1 MSVILSRSI
10 HPFFPRSLWLIQQL
24 PIRHSSR
31 CVVLFH
37 SRLQTGVSVFS
48 VAFVLLYSHKYFWLT
63 FFLLLFQFC
72 LPGFPLSILSATLML
87 PARCFHIFHAFALLF
102 SLFPFFTNHRPYLFS
117 QRKKD
122 RFCDPFHLSYL
133 FSFLGSGGSR
143 SLRVRLIRPLS
154 SISMTFT
161 RISSPIFTTSSTFST
176 RSRASLE
183 M

>member
-63 FFLLLFQFC
+63 FFYFFFNSVYRVSPYPSFPPRSCC
-72 LPGFPLSILSATLML
+72 LPGVSISSMRLLCCFLCSRFL
-87 PARCFHIFHAFALLF
+87 PFIGHTCFYKEKRTAFAILF
-102 SLFPFFTNHRPYLFS
+102 ISLIYFPFWVPAAASL
-117 QRKKD
+117 
-122 RFCDPFHLSYL
+122 C
-133 FSFLGSGGSR
+133 GSG
-143 SLRVRLIRPLS
+143 
-154 SISMTFT
+154 
-161 RISSPIFTTSSTFST
+161 
-176 RSRASLE
+176 
-183 M
+183 